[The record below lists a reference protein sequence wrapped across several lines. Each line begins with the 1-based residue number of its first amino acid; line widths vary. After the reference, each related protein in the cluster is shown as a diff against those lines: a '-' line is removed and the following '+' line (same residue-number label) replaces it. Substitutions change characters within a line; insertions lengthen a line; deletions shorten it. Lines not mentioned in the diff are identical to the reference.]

1 MRMFAY
7 LKKTFWENLR
17 DWKILSIALV
27 FAPCFVFLMYG
38 YFGASSPVYRLLVAN
53 QDRDSA
59 EATALV
65 DAWRGARHAD
75 GKPVFELQLV
85 DDVELAQAKIKSR
98 DADLL
103 VEIPAGFG
111 QALAD
116 FRNQQAAVPARLTN
130 RGDAANARSSMA
142 MALSD
147 YTAFSFVAQLTQAP
161 LPLDVVQRDVG
172 GVRRLSEFDLYV
184 PALLVLAIIMV
195 LYTAAASL
203 IKEVDRGTMTR
214 LRLSRLTTFEFLTA
228 ISINQLLIGVGALA
242 LAYLAALACGYRSDG
257 SLLVVLVVGGLS
269 TLGVVALALLTA
281 GWLRTMFELLTVGTF
296 PFLILMFFSECM
308 FPLPKVTL
316 FHVVG
321 HAVYLNDVL
330 PTALCVR
337 ALGQVLNFGAG
348 IGDVAFELAL
358 MALLT
363 AVYFVLGAWLFRR
376 RHLHV

>member
-1 MRMFAY
+1 MRMLAF

-17 DWKILSIALV
+17 DWKVLILALV
-27 FAPCFVFLMYG
+27 FAPCFVFMMYG
-38 YFGASSPVYRLLVAN
+38 YFGVSAPVYTLLVAN
-53 QDRDSA
+53 HDQGSA
-59 EATALV
+59 ASAALIESWRTAK
-65 DAWRGARHAD
+65 HAD
-75 GKPVFELQLV
+75 GKPVFAFTAV
-85 DDVELAQAKIKSR
+85 DNVAAAQARIRSR

-111 QALAD
+111 QALDD
-116 FRNQQAAVPARLTN
+116 FRAQLSPAPARLTN
-130 RGDAANARSSMA
+130 HGDVANVRSSMA
-142 MALSD
+142 LALSD
-147 YTAFSFVAQLTQAP
+147 YTAFGFSAHYTQART
-161 LPLDVVQRDVG
+161 PLDVALNDVG
-172 GVRRLSEFDLYV
+172 GARQLSEFDLYV

-195 LYTAAASL
+195 LFTAAASL
-203 IKEVDRGTMTR
+203 IKEIDKGTMTR
-214 LRLSRLTTFEFLTA
+214 LMLSRLTTFEFLCA

-242 LAYLAALACGYRSDG
+242 LAYLAALACGYHSDG
-257 SLLVVLVVGGLS
+257 SLLAVLLVGAVS

-281 GWLRTMFELLTVGTF
+281 GWLKTMFELLTIGTF
-296 PFLILMFFSECM
+296 PFFVLMFFSECM

-316 FHVVG
+316 FRVAG

-348 IGDVAFELAL
+348 IGDVAFELVL

-363 AVYFVLGAWLFRR
+363 VVYFILGAWLFRR